1 MAMMKIWTLETE
13 QWLPPPREEVFQF
26 FADAFNLEIIT
37 PPLLEFRVVTPPPIT
52 MKLGTVIDYRLKL
65 RGIPL
70 RWRSEIT
77 RWVPPD
83 LFVDEQRRGPYR
95 LWRHLHTFEESGG
108 GTIARDRVEYA
119 VIGGPIVR
127 NLLVAPDLRRIFA
140 YRQEKL
146 SEMFSR

>member
-1 MAMMKIWTLETE
+1 MMKIWTLETE
-13 QWLPPPREEVFQF
+13 QWLPRPREEVFDF
-26 FADAFNLEIIT
+26 FADAFNLENIT

-77 RWVPPD
+77 RWEPPE

-108 GTIARDRVEYA
+108 GTIARDHVEYS
-119 VIGGPIVR
+119 VIGGAIVR
-127 NLLVAPDLRRIFA
+127 NLVVAPDLRRIFA
-140 YRQEKL
+140 YRQERL
-146 SEMFSR
+146 AELFSG

>member
-1 MAMMKIWTLETE
+1 MKTWTLETE
-13 QWLPPPREEVFQF
+13 QWLPLPREEVFPF
-26 FADAFNLEIIT
+26 FADAFNLETIT

-52 MKLGTVIDYRLKL
+52 MQAGTVIDYRLKL

-77 RWVPPD
+77 RWEPPA

-95 LWRHLHTFEESGG
+95 FWRHMHTFAESGS
-108 GTIARDRVEYA
+108 GTIACDYVEYA
-119 VIGGPIVR
+119 VIGGAIVR

-146 SEMFSR
+146 SELFCR